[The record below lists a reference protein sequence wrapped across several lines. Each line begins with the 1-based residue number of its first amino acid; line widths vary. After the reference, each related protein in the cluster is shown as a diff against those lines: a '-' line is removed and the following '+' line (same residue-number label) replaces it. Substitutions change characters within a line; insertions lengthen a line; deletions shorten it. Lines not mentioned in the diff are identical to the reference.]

1 MARIKSFTFWLT
13 LFAVLICL
21 YNVSGADD
29 KSILF
34 FLTSPPFWIMETH
47 WFVET
52 ITHPSNIPMWVK
64 YGVTILFWAMVG
76 TGLDR
81 VFLKKDDNSIVQL

>member
-1 MARIKSFTFWLT
+1 MARFKSFTFWLT

-21 YNVSGADD
+21 YNGSGADE

-34 FLTSPPFWIMETH
+34 FLTSPPFWVMETH

-52 ITHPSNIPMWVK
+52 FTHPSNITMFVK
-64 YGVTILFWAMVG
+64 YGVTILFRAVVG
-76 TGLDR
+76 AGLDR
-81 VFLKKDDNSIVQL
+81 LWL

>member
-1 MARIKSFTFWLT
+1 MARFKSFTFWLT

-21 YNVSGADD
+21 YNGSGVDE

-34 FLTSPPFWIMETH
+34 FLTSPPFWVMETH

-52 ITHPSNIPMWVK
+52 FTHPSNITMFVK
-64 YGVTILFWAMVG
+64 YGVTILFRAVVG
-76 TGLDR
+76 AGLDR
-81 VFLKKDDNSIVQL
+81 LWL

>member
-21 YNVSGADD
+21 YNGSGADD

-52 ITHPSNIPMWVK
+52 FTHPSNIPMWVK
-64 YGVTILFWAMVG
+64 YGVTILFWAVIG
-76 TGLDR
+76 TGLDCLW
-81 VFLKKDDNSIVQL
+81 LKRSMRQLVKG

>member
-1 MARIKSFTFWLT
+1 MARIKSFTFWLP
-13 LFAVLICL
+13 LFAVLIAL
-21 YNVSGADD
+21 YNGSGADD

-34 FLTSPPFWIMETH
+34 FLTSPPFWVMETY

-52 ITHPSNIPMWVK
+52 FTHPSNIPMLVK

-76 TGLDR
+76 TRLDR
-81 VFLKKDDNSIVQL
+81 LWLKGESDS

>member
-1 MARIKSFTFWLT
+1 MGRFKSFTFWLT

-21 YNVSGADD
+21 YNGSGADD

-34 FLTSPPFWIMETH
+34 FLTSPPFWVMETH

-52 ITHPSNIPMWVK
+52 FTHPSNITMFVK
-64 YGVTILFWAMVG
+64 YGVTILFWAVVG
-76 TGLDR
+76 AGLDR
-81 VFLKKDDNSIVQL
+81 LWLKGRKRELSKG